1 MHALCRIAD
10 LSQKNY
16 TVVINMFNLFK
27 LFLKLSWY
35 AFQLIFKCVLEMPIV
50 VYLKSLEKFSFISI
64 FLVCVC
70 DSVLRMERIF
80 GREWDC
86 CRWGVGRREDVG
98 GLENFS

>member
-16 TVVINMFNLFK
+16 TVVINMFYLFK
-27 LFLKLSWY
+27 LFLMLSWY

-70 DSVLRMERIF
+70 V
-80 GREWDC
+80 
-86 CRWGVGRREDVG
+86 EDGEDFLAGSGIVAGG
-98 GLENFS
+98 GLEEGKMLVA